1 MDMKIEL
8 LMLPVSDPDRSKE
21 FYVDKAG
28 FVLETDNTPA
38 PGMRVIQATP
48 KGSSCSIVFGA
59 GMLDASSPPVLGTHL
74 MVKDIVAARDELVGR
89 GVAVSEIR
97 HMTPEGWKPGPHPER
112 EDYNSFAEFADPDG
126 NTWVLQERK
135 S

>member
-8 LMLPVSDPDRSKE
+8 IMLPVSDPDRSKE
-21 FYVDKAG
+21 FYVDKLG
-28 FVLETDNTPA
+28 WTLEVDTNPA
-38 PGMRVIQATP
+38 PGLRVIQTTP
-48 KGSSCSIVFGA
+48 KGSSCSIVFGT
-59 GMLDASSPPVLGTHL
+59 GMLDPSSPPVLGTHL
-74 MVKDIVAARDELVGR
+74 MVTDIVAAHDELVGG
-89 GVAVSEIR
+89 GVDVSDVR

-112 EDYNSFAEFADPDG
+112 GDYESFAEFADPDG